1 MAVEDGDILPF
12 AAFGL
17 VNGGEGDTSGIFV
30 EDTGNLAFEAGNGA
44 VSLGQVVN
52 KDFQA
57 GLLVIEGSDPAIAAF
72 LLCFFGFAG
81 EVCFEALNE
90 HIDVCSIHFVDQLLQ
105 ALANLATEDMS
116 GDPATDKGVCK
127 GNKGSVVA
135 AEHSQIGG
143 FSEEIDGVAGKLAN
157 GTLDSTGRSL
167 NIGAEALCFAN
178 HGSGAAIA
186 NAQWKHLCGE
196 AVDNIVESIAI
207 SATEA
212 VDGLMGIANA
222 HKLAFVAGFEGANS
236 DFKLK
241 SIRVLQFVNED
252 PAILEE
258 VSTIYDREPEHIVK
272 IDDGLDFCGLAQKLD
287 CKGNCIL
294 ELAIVVL
301 KLHIVVREQFLENI
315 GGSLDTNAVDNT
327 AHTSV
332 FSEGDELASG
342 GTIAFHGVFAD
353 MSLFNSLL
361 EQLPRFVLFDVDFGA
376 ATHIPHPSCE
386 TEGVKGLDG
395 DTIEA
400 TDRNVLCTG
409 FIDEFVS
416 DVLVEGHKQGST
428 LQTAVGC
435 EGFDGCEDGE
445 GFAASSLS
453 IDDEVGQAAGNG
465 VDNCGLV
472 GRELGHVV
480 CSVEAGF
487 WAECPVRCGVERFSR
502 LPSKY
507 TPDFIKGSSAELSGE
522 CQEFN

>member
-1 MAVEDGDILPF
+1 MAVEDGDVLPF

-17 VNGGEGDTSGIFV
+17 VNGGESDTSGIFV
-30 EDTGNLAFEAGNGA
+30 EDTGDLTFEAGNGA
-44 VSLGQVVN
+44 VSLGQVVDE
-52 KDFQA
+52 DFQA

-90 HIDVCSIHFVDQLLQ
+90 HIDVCSVHFVDQLLQ
-105 ALANLATEDMS
+105 ALANFASEDMS
-116 GDPATDKGVCK
+116 GDTATDKGVCK

-143 FSEEIDGVAGKLAN
+143 FSEEIDGVAGQVAD
-157 GTLDSTGRSL
+157 GTLDSGGRSF

-178 HGSGAAIA
+178 HGSGAAVA

-196 AVDNIVESIAI
+196 AVDNVVESIGI
-207 SATEA
+207 STTET

-222 HKLAFVAGFEGANS
+222 HKLAFVAGFEGADG

-241 SIRVLQFVNED
+241 GVGVLQFVNED

-287 CKGNCIL
+287 CKGNSVL
-294 ELAIVVL
+294 KLAIVVL
-301 KLHIVVREQFLENI
+301 KLHIVVREQFLENV
-315 GGSLDTNAVDNT
+315 GGSLDTDTVDNA
-327 AHTSV
+327 AHTSI
-332 FSEGDELASG
+332 FSEADKLASG
-342 GTIAFHGVFAD
+342 SAVAFHGVLAD
-353 MSLFNSLL
+353 MPLFNSLL
-361 EQLPRFVLFDVDFGA
+361 EQLPRFVLFDADFGA
-376 ATHIPHPSCE
+376 ATHIAHPSSK
-386 TEGVKGLDG
+386 TEGVEGLDG
-395 DTIEA
+395 DTVEA
-400 TDRNVLCTG
+400 ADRNVLCTG
-409 FIDEFVS
+409 FIDQFVS

-435 EGFDGCEDGE
+435 EGLDGCEDGE

-453 IDDEVGQAAGNG
+453 IDDEVGQTAGNG

-472 GRELGHVV
+472 GRELSHV
-480 CSVEAGF
+480 GLL
-487 WAECPVRCGVERFSR
+487 R
-502 LPSKY
+502 
-507 TPDFIKGSSAELSGE
+507 
-522 CQEFN
+522 